1 MARPKLIED
10 TVLLDL
16 IKKYFNEEC
25 GGNIKKLNTAEIVR
39 YINNHGYPEYPAT
52 TLRRTPA
59 ARDLIDQLKALI
71 NNDDYITVASYQTID
86 AAALVDSNRSRDALI
101 KAITDR
107 DSYYKVVAASATNAF
122 DRYNQL
128 LDQHNAISAQKA
140 ALEEKAATLET
151 QLESASENCKDLEKT
166 LRAYKSVINTY
177 LYPEIA
183 NELLVKEGAIRGTE
197 QLIDPT
203 ALDDNLITPTTKI
216 RKPSKSGSNVIEGL
230 FNLED

>member
-10 TVLLDL
+10 TELLNL
-16 IKKYFNEEC
+16 IMRYFREEC
-25 GGNIKKLNTAEIVR
+25 GGSIKKLKTAEVVR

-59 ARDLIDQLKALI
+59 AMELIEKLKASI
-71 NNDDYITVASYQTID
+71 TNDEYITVAAYQTID

-107 DSYYKVVAASATNAF
+107 DSYYKVVAASATNTF

-151 QLESASENCKDLEKT
+151 QLERTLERSKDMEKT
-166 LRAYKSVINTY
+166 LKAYKSVVDTY

-183 NELLVKEGAIRGTE
+183 NELLAKEGAIRKTD
-197 QLIDPT
+197 QLIDP
-203 ALDDNLITPTTKI
+203 AVLDNNLITPETKI
-216 RKPSKSGSNVIEGL
+216 RKGSKSGSDVIEGL
-230 FNLED
+230 LELEE